1 MLIYNIILVVSQI
14 YVNCLSYFVVDVSL
28 LKLLYKL
35 LSVEL
40 IVYEFIISLL

>member
-1 MLIYNIILVVSQI
+1 MLIYNIILVVFQI
-14 YVNCLSYFVVDVSL
+14 CVNCLSYFVVDISL
-28 LKLLYKL
+28 LKLLYKS